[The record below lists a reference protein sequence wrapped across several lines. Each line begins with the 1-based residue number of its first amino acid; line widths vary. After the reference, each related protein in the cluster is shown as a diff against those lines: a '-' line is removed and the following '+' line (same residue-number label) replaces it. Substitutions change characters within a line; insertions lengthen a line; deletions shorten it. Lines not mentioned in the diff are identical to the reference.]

1 MKAWFRS
8 LSIRWKLLV
17 ITSSVCVGVLPG
29 TWAFISVYEFNQ
41 FRRSLEEG
49 LSSDATVIA
58 ASLTGAFFTQSEATA
73 KQTLDALSAKR
84 EILAAI
90 VYDSNSRVFGKYV
103 RDGADFAIPPR
114 PDKDGLQISQGRVL
128 LSSPV
133 ENLGNREGTLLLVA
147 SQRDI
152 YERLERL
159 LFIVALMLVTGVAA
173 AFWLSSR
180 MQQTVTRPLLSLV
193 ETMNGV
199 AETRDYSR
207 RAAEAGA
214 DEIGNLIRRF
224 NEMLSQVQSRDA
236 ALQKAREELEVRVA
250 DRTAELRAATTEA
263 KKLAEEAQSASRAK
277 SEFLATMSHEIRT
290 PMNGIIGM
298 TELLMQTQL
307 VEDQIEYVRNARVS
321 AEALLDILDDILD
334 FATIEA
340 GRMRIEAA
348 PLDPVSLTESVV
360 DLWGPSAESKGLEL
374 LLVSPQA
381 LPQGFVGDLGRLSQ
395 VLINLIGNAI
405 KFTEQGGIVVDLRC
419 SEVMAG
425 RHVLRFQVTDTG
437 IGIAPEILPTLF
449 QPFHQVDGST
459 TRRFGGTGL
468 GLAISRRLIE
478 LMGGRIGCSSTPGV
492 GSTFWFELEVSGM
505 PAVSTASRPI
515 DGRHVWLVQPA
526 GLVADALA
534 SDLRQAGAEVDILE
548 SADAFA
554 ASASGLM
561 APDTIIVGHGI
572 QPAPDAM
579 QLDRLRAAGTA
590 VGWIRPRL
598 AKRSVDPR
606 DFEVENP
613 IKASGLQA
621 LVARGPAPVSESAEL
636 NPVPSPDPA
645 VRNPTL
651 ASTSAARPVS
661 SPEPAHS
668 PGALEARILVA
679 EDNVVNQRLMVT
691 MLEVLGH
698 GAQLADTGAVA
709 VEAVRNGEFDLILLD
724 CQMPTMDGLEA
735 CRLIRET
742 EASLGKKPAY
752 ISAITAGVFPQDR
765 QNCFDAGMNDFVAKP
780 VRLDDLRRLIE
791 RARVARSGTTAS

>member
-17 ITSSVCVGVLPG
+17 ITSSVCLGVLTG

-114 PDKDGLQISQGRVL
+114 PETDGLQMSQGRVL

-133 ENLGNREGTLLLVA
+133 ENLGNRDGTLLLVA

-152 YERLERL
+152 YDRLERL
-159 LFIVALMLVTGVAA
+159 LFIVALMLATGVAA

-199 AETRDYSR
+199 SETRDYSR

-224 NEMLSQVQSRDA
+224 NEMLSQVESRDA

-307 VEDQIEYVRNARVS
+307 IEDQIEYVRNARVS

-340 GRMRIEAA
+340 GRMRILAA
-348 PLDPVSLTESVV
+348 PFDPISLTESVV

-374 LLVSPQA
+374 LLVSPQS

-405 KFTEQGGIVVDLRC
+405 KFTEHGGVVVDLRC
-419 SEVMAG
+419 TEVMAG

-492 GSTFWFELEVSGM
+492 GSTFWFELEVTGLPSV
-505 PAVSTASRPI
+505 PSASRSLE
-515 DGRHVWLVQPA
+515 GRHVWLVQPA
-526 GLVADALA
+526 GLVVDALA
-534 SDLRQAGAEVDILE
+534 ADLRLAGARVDVLE
-548 SADAFA
+548 SAEAFA
-554 ASASGLM
+554 TGASGLM
-561 APDTIIVGHGI
+561 APDTVIVGHSV
-572 QPAPDAM
+572 QPAPDSM
-579 QLDRLRAAGTA
+579 LLDRLRSAGTA

-598 AKRSVDPR
+598 ARRSVDPR

-613 IKASGLQA
+613 IKAFGLQE
-621 LVARGPAPVSESAEL
+621 LVARGPASV
-636 NPVPSPDPA
+636 NPAAVPAPRSPDPSPPSVA
-645 VRNPTL
+645 RS
-651 ASTSAARPVS
+651 ATSRETGDQSPAAES
-661 SPEPAHS
+661 
-668 PGALEARILVA
+668 RILVA

-698 GAQLADTGAVA
+698 GAQLAETGAVA
-709 VEAVRNGEFDLILLD
+709 VEAVRKGEFDLILLD

-742 EASLGKKPAY
+742 ERSLGKKPAY

-791 RARVARSGTTAS
+791 RARVARSATAAS

>member
-17 ITSSVCVGVLPG
+17 ITSGVCFGVLSG
-29 TWAFISVYEFNQ
+29 TWAFISVYEFLQ
-41 FRRSLEEG
+41 FRRSMEES

-58 ASLTGAFFTQSEATA
+58 ASLKGAFFTQSEATA

-90 VYDSNSRVFGKYV
+90 VYDSDGKVFGKYLREGV
-103 RDGADFAIPPR
+103 DYAIPRLPTQ
-114 PDKDGLQISQGRVL
+114 DGLQVEGGRIL
-128 LSSPV
+128 LTSSV
-133 ENLGNREGTLLLVA
+133 ENLGAREGTLLLVA
-147 SQRDI
+147 SQQVI
-152 YERLERL
+152 FERLERL
-159 LFIVALMLVTGVAA
+159 LFIVALMLATGLAA
-173 AFWLSSR
+173 AFWLSAR

-193 ETMNGV
+193 ETMNSV
-199 AETRDYSR
+199 AENQDYSR
-207 RAAEAGA
+207 RAAEAGS
-214 DEIGNLIRRF
+214 DEIGSLIHGF

-236 ALQKAREELEVRVA
+236 ALQKAREELEARVA

-263 KKLAEEAQSASRAK
+263 KKLAAEAQSASRAK

-298 TELLMQTQL
+298 TELLIQTPL
-307 VEDQIEYVRNARVS
+307 VEDQVEYVRNARVS
-321 AEALLDILDDILD
+321 AESLLDILDDILD

-348 PLDPVSLTESVV
+348 PFDPISLTESVV

-374 LLVSPQA
+374 LLVAPQT

-405 KFTEQGGIVVDLRC
+405 KFTEQGGIVVNLRFT
-419 SEVMAG
+419 EVAPG

-437 IGIAPEILPTLF
+437 IGIAPEMLPTLF

-478 LMGGRIGCSSTPGV
+478 LMGGRISCSSTPSV
-492 GSTFWFELEVSGM
+492 GSTFWFELEFEGLQSISE
-505 PAVSTASRPI
+505 PPRLK
-515 DGRHVWLVQPA
+515 DKRHVWLLQPS
-526 GLVADALA
+526 GLVVDALA
-534 SDLRQAGAEVDILE
+534 AELRQAGVQVEILE
-548 SADAFA
+548 SVEAFA
-554 ASASGLM
+554 IGATGLM
-561 APDTIIVGHGI
+561 APDFVIVGHGI
-572 QPAPDAM
+572 QPAPDPIL
-579 QLDRLRAAGTA
+579 LDRLRAAGTA
-590 VGWIRPRL
+590 VAWIRPRL
-598 AKRSVDPR
+598 AERSVDPR

-613 IKASGLQA
+613 IKASGIRD
-621 LVARGPAPVSESAEL
+621 LVARGPVFH
-636 NPVPSPDPA
+636 PA
-645 VRNPTL
+645 LPY
-651 ASTSAARPVS
+651 
-661 SPEPAHS
+661 EPATGMRADPTASAPLYPAPMTDPTVPTQPHS
-668 PGALEARILVA
+668 SGARVLVA

-698 GAQLADTGAVA
+698 QAKLAETGAVA
-709 VEAVRNGEFDLILLD
+709 VDAVRDGNFDLILLD
-724 CQMPTMDGLEA
+724 CQMPTMDGLKA
-735 CRLIRET
+735 CRLIREAEIT
-742 EASLGKKPAY
+742 LGKTPAY
-752 ISAITAGVFPQDR
+752 ISAITASVFPQDR

-791 RARVARSGTTAS
+791 RANAARSRGTTTNG